1 MAQKVWRRNFAAG
14 FGLEKA
20 LEAARSSN
28 APVAIQSPPG
38 GSSPEELQALTDADV
53 GGQGFTLSSFTTD
66 DAAELGN
73 LLYARLLPFA
83 KAGRST
89 LISIS
94 NGAGTQTLYQVA
106 TGPGVT
112 PDNESWVK
120 RKRTAVLRFGV
131 SSWFLG
137 QKHAGNEAA
146 FAAKFGLGP
155 SEAGQY
161 AIHGGAIPI
170 RVEGVDGVVGVV
182 VVSGLKQHEDHGV
195 IAEVIRENWA

>member
-1 MAQKVWRRNFAAG
+1 MVQKVWRRNFAAG

-20 LEAARSSN
+20 LEAARSSSG
-28 APVAIQSPPG
+28 PVAIQSPPG

-53 GGQGFTLSSFTTD
+53 GGQGFTLSSFTSS
-66 DAAELGN
+66 DAVELGN
-73 LLYARLLPFA
+73 LLYARLLPYA

-106 TGPGVT
+106 TGAGVT
-112 PDNESWVK
+112 PDNESWVQ

-137 QKHAGNEAA
+137 QKHAGDEKL
-146 FAAKFGLGP
+146 FAGKFGLGP

-195 IAEVIRENWA
+195 IAEVIRENWV

>member
-1 MAQKVWRRNFAAG
+1 
-14 FGLEKA
+14 
-20 LEAARSSN
+20 
-28 APVAIQSPPG
+28 
-38 GSSPEELQALTDADV
+38 LTDADV
-53 GGQGFTLSSFTTD
+53 GAQGFVLSSFTAD
-66 DAAELGN
+66 DAVELGN

-83 KAGRST
+83 REGRST

-94 NGAGTQTLYQVA
+94 NGAGSQTLYQVA
-106 TGPGVT
+106 VGAGVT
-112 PDNESWVK
+112 ADNENWVK

-155 SEAGQY
+155 NEAGQY

-170 RVEGVDGVVGVV
+170 RVDGVLGVVGVV
-182 VVSGLKQHEDHGV
+182 IVSGLKQDEDHGV
-195 IAEVIRENWA
+195 ISNVIREHWA